1 MSNNLEQIK
10 LFIHQAINID
20 PLLGMQLLELRRSLL
35 ANDKDQA
42 HKAAKIIYNHPKY
55 QELDDLACSM
65 QLGKITDDIWLNQR
79 PRQLA
84 QASQ

>member
-20 PLLGMQLLELRRSLL
+20 PFIGMQLLELRRSLL
-35 ANDKDQA
+35 DGDKDKA
-42 HKAAKIIYNHPKY
+42 HDAAKFIYNHPKY
-55 QELDDLACSM
+55 QELDNLMHSM
-65 QLGKITDDIWLNQR
+65 QLGKIIDDIWLNQR